1 MSWERTIGRVS
12 FINCEPLFHGL
23 DNSWNILPAPPS
35 WLTGHLLRKDC
46 ILAPIPA
53 AAYAKNSSELF
64 LVPDLAISSRGEVG
78 SVLLFGSKPIES
90 MKTIA
95 LPSDSASSVAL
106 LRHLVSRRKLLPE
119 YVEMGPDLD
128 GMLDSCDGCLLI
140 GDRALEGAR
149 AHPELVKMDLGSE
162 WLSVTGHPMVFG
174 VFAARRD
181 SDVDL
186 IKSAYDALI
195 SRLDD
200 FENVDT
206 VREQVIAASSV
217 KSAQS
222 VERLERYFGEVINRM
237 DAEDMDGLRL
247 FLKTACGMEDDPLMA
262 W

>member
-23 DNSWNILPAPPS
+23 DDSWDVLPAPPS

-53 AAYAKNSSELF
+53 AAYAKNSGDLV

-78 SVLLFGSKPIES
+78 SVLLFGSMPIES

-106 LRHLVSRRKLLPE
+106 LRHLVSKKNLQPD
-119 YVEMGPDLD
+119 YVEMGPDLF

-149 AHPELVKMDLGSE
+149 ANPELVIMDLGSE
-162 WLSVTGHPMVFG
+162 WLQVTGNPMVFG

-181 SDVDL
+181 SDVEL
-186 IKSAYDALI
+186 IKSAYEALI
-195 SRLDD
+195 SRLEA
-200 FENVDT
+200 FENDAS
-206 VREQVIAASSV
+206 VRSQVIAASGV
-217 KSAQS
+217 KSSQS

-237 DAEDMDGLRL
+237 DSEDMDGLRL
-247 FLKTACGMEDDPLMA
+247 FLKTACGMNDEPIMA

>member
-23 DNSWNILPAPPS
+23 DDSWDVLPAPPS

-53 AAYAKNSSELF
+53 AAYAKNCSELV

-78 SVLLFGSKPIES
+78 SVLLFGSVPIES
-90 MKTIA
+90 MNTIA

-106 LRHLVSRRKLLPE
+106 LRHLVSKRGLTPDYL
-119 YVEMGPDLD
+119 EMGPDLE

-149 AHPELVKMDLGSE
+149 AHPELVIMDLGAE
-162 WLSVTGHPMVFG
+162 WLQVTGNPMVFG

-181 SDVDL
+181 SNVDL
-186 IKSAYDALI
+186 IRSAYDALI
-195 SRLDD
+195 TRLEA
-200 FENVDT
+200 FEGDSE
-206 VREQVIAASSV
+206 VRKQVIAVSGE

-222 VERLERYFGEVINRM
+222 PERLERYFGEVINRM
-237 DAEDMDGLRL
+237 DSKDMDGLRI
-247 FLKTACGMEDDPLMA
+247 FLKTACGMDEEPNMA